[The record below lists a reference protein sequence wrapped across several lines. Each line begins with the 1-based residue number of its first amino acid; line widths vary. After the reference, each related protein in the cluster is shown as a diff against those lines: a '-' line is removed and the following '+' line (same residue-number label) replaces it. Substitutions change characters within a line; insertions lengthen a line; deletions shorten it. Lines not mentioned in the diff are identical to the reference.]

1 MSIQHETHI
10 IRQTATRSANAA
22 KSTNAPWRRVRRI
35 SVLSAVL
42 CTAIIATSAGKAAPP
57 AKEPWE
63 IRIIPATK
71 MMFPPA
77 MGAALPGAPQNPNEM
92 PEGAQDREQTPPRG
106 GERARVAAIPP
117 GMIYYQIYKSIPF
130 SNAEYHANPSYRN
143 EATLS
148 LIFNQ
153 MPYYSIVKE
162 QTNQFT
168 PLYGYPTPFFYSTR
182 NPQ

>member
-1 MSIQHETHI
+1 MRMQHETHI
-10 IRQTATRSANAA
+10 IRQTTPRSANAL
-22 KSTNAPWRRVRRI
+22 KSANALWRRVRRI
-35 SVLSAVL
+35 SVLSTLLYAVL
-42 CTAIIATSAGKAAPP
+42 GAATAAKAAPP

-63 IRIIPATK
+63 IQIIPATK

-77 MGAALPGAPQNPNEM
+77 MGTALPGAPQNPNEM
-92 PEGAQDREQTPPRG
+92 PEGAQGREQTPPRG
-106 GERARVAAIPP
+106 GDRPRVAAIPP
-117 GMIYYQIYKSIPF
+117 GMIYYQIYRSIPF

-162 QTNQFT
+162 QGNQMT
-168 PLYGYPTPFFYSTR
+168 PLYGYPTPSFYSTR